1 MGALGNRSAGRRVHA
16 AYRHPRARPRPGS
29 APAQPR
35 AVRHH
40 VGAHRE
46 PATRGRPSH
55 RAGSADRGGAVS
67 HTGDDTSTAAL
78 TARAGPDS
86 ISRSQKRTWLID
98 VDPPP
103 GGPRLPRA
111 GPPWEDPGLADQA
124 LQEPTRPVARLHA
137 GGGGA
142 LPGDRRP
149 AGRSLH
155 LHGQGQS
162 GRRRHER
169 HSFLGLGNIGPLAG
183 KPVMEGKGI
192 LFKAFADIDVF
203 DLEVASENPEDVIRF
218 CQLLEPTV
226 GGINLEDIR
235 SPDCFH
241 IEEELRDTLSIPVF
255 HDDQHGTAIISGA
268 ALLNALDVVGKD
280 VGQIRVVFAGAG
292 AAALATAEHYVRLGV
307 RREQIVMCDHEG
319 VLHTERAD
327 LDRYKS
333 RFAVRTKARTLA
345 DAFKDADVFVGLS
358 VAGIVSGDML
368 KAMAKQP
375 IVFALANPTP
385 EIMPEEAKQAR
396 GDAVIAT
403 GRSDFS
409 NQVNNVLGFPFIFRG
424 ALDVRAKKINEE
436 MEMAA
441 TRALAALAKEEV
453 PESVTRAYG
462 GDKLKF
468 GPDYLIPKPFD
479 PRVLLW
485 VAPAVAWA
493 AVASGIA
500 GRIIDVEE
508 YRAELEAR
516 LGPERQVMRGLI
528 TRAQQDPPSIVFPE
542 GDDPRILRASRIL
555 ADEGIAR
562 PILLGD
568 LDAIRRQADEGSL
581 TLEDIELMNPRSAA
595 DRDQL
600 AEELWQLRRRR
611 GFTLREAKAR
621 VLDPIYYGLLLL
633 RAGRTDALVAG
644 EEIDYP
650 DSIRPALE
658 VIGVEPGRK
667 HVSGIYMM
675 IFRQQTFFFADTT
688 VNIEPDAATLAEI
701 ATATAKFVTRLGVE
715 PRIAMLSFSNFGS
728 VKHPAAT
735 KVQQA
740 VALLHE
746 REPELQVDGEMQ
758 ADTAVVERIL
768 TKVYPFAKLR
778 GPANVLIFPDL
789 DAANIAYKLLARLG
803 DAQAIGPILVGMD
816 RPVHVLQR
824 LSEVPDIVNMAVIAA
839 VDALEHRR
847 HARSTT

>member
-1 MGALGNRSAGRRVHA
+1 LSSRRQEALDYHA
-16 AYRHPRARPRPGS
+16 QGRPGKIQVTPTKPFKDQRDLS
-29 APAQPR
+29 LAYTPGVAEPCLEIAKR
-35 AVRHH
+35 PEDAYVYTTKGNLVAV
-40 VGAHRE
+40 VTNG
-46 PATRGRPSH
+46 T
-55 RAGSADRGGAVS
+55 AV
-67 HTGDDTSTAAL
+67 
-78 TARAGPDS
+78 
-86 ISRSQKRTWLID
+86 
-98 VDPPP
+98 
-103 GGPRLPRA
+103 
-111 GPPWEDPGLADQA
+111 
-124 LQEPTRPVARLHA
+124 
-137 GGGGA
+137 
-142 LPGDRRP
+142 
-149 AGRSLH
+149 
-155 LHGQGQS
+155 
-162 GRRRHER
+162 
-169 HSFLGLGNIGPLAG
+169 LGLGNIGALAG

-203 DLEVASENPEDVIRF
+203 DLEVGSENPEDVIRF

-235 SPDCFH
+235 SPDCFY
-241 IEEELRDTLSIPVF
+241 IERKLRETLGIPVF

-268 ALLNALDVVGKD
+268 ALLNALIIVKKDIGK
-280 VGQIRVVFAGAG
+280 IKIVFAGAG
-292 AAALATAEHYVRLGV
+292 AAAIATAEHYVRLGV
-307 RREQIVMCDHEG
+307 VRGNIVMCDHNGVIYKGREG
-319 VLHTERAD
+319 
-327 LDRYKS
+327 LDEFKQ
-333 RFAVRTKARTLA
+333 RFAVETNARTLA
-345 DAFKDADVFVGLS
+345 EALQGADVFVGLS
-358 VAGIVSGDML
+358 VAGIVTGDML
-368 KAMAKQP
+368 QGMAKKP
-375 IVFALANPTP
+375 VIFALANPAP
-385 EIMPEEAKQAR
+385 EIMPNEAKQAR
-396 GDAVIAT
+396 PDAIVAT
-403 GRSDFS
+403 GRSDFP

-462 GDKLKF
+462 GDQLKF

-528 TRAQQDPPSIVFPE
+528 SRAQQDPPSIVFPE
-542 GDDPRILRASRIL
+542 GDDPRIVRASRIL

-568 LDAIRRQADEGSL
+568 LDVIRRQADEASL
-581 TLEDIELMNPRSAA
+581 TLEDIELVNPRTAA
-595 DRDQL
+595 DREQL
-600 AEELWQLRRRR
+600 AQELWQRRQRR
-611 GFTLREAKAR
+611 GMTLREAQRR
-621 VLDPIYYGLLLL
+621 VLDPMYYGLMML

-650 DSIRPALE
+650 DAVRPALE
-658 VIGVEPGRK
+658 VIGAEPGRK

-688 VNIEPDAATLAEI
+688 VNIEPDAQTLAEI

-728 VKHPAAT
+728 VKHPAAA

-768 TKVYPFAKLR
+768 TRVYPFAKLR
-778 GPANVLIFPDL
+778 GPANILIFPDL

-847 HARSTT
+847 HARSTK

>member
-1 MGALGNRSAGRRVHA
+1 LSSRRQEALDYHAQGRPGKIQVTPTKPFKDQRDLSLAYTPGVA
-16 AYRHPRARPRPGS
+16 EPCLEIAKNPDDAYRYTAKGNLV
-29 APAQPR
+29 
-35 AVRHH
+35 AV
-40 VGAHRE
+40 VSNG
-46 PATRGRPSH
+46 T
-55 RAGSADRGGAVS
+55 AV
-67 HTGDDTSTAAL
+67 
-78 TARAGPDS
+78 
-86 ISRSQKRTWLID
+86 
-98 VDPPP
+98 
-103 GGPRLPRA
+103 
-111 GPPWEDPGLADQA
+111 
-124 LQEPTRPVARLHA
+124 
-137 GGGGA
+137 
-142 LPGDRRP
+142 
-149 AGRSLH
+149 
-155 LHGQGQS
+155 
-162 GRRRHER
+162 
-169 HSFLGLGNIGPLAG
+169 LGLGNIGALAG

-203 DLEVASENPEDVIRF
+203 DLEVGSENPEDVIRF

-235 SPDCFH
+235 SPDCFY
-241 IEEELRDTLSIPVF
+241 IEQKLRATMGIPVF

-268 ALLNALDVVGKD
+268 ALLNALVVVKKE
-280 VGQIRVVFAGAG
+280 IARIKIVFAGAG
-292 AAALATAEHYVRLGV
+292 AAAIATAEHYVRLGV
-307 RREQIVMCDHEG
+307 VRESIVMCDHKGVIYKGREG
-319 VLHTERAD
+319 
-327 LDRYKS
+327 LDEFKQ
-333 RFAVRTKARTLA
+333 RFAVDTKARTLA
-345 DAFKDADVFVGLS
+345 EALQGADVFVGLS
-358 VAGIVSGDML
+358 VAGIVTGDML
-368 KAMAKQP
+368 QGMAKKP
-375 IVFALANPTP
+375 VIFALANPTP
-385 EIMPEEAKQAR
+385 EIMPDEAKKAR
-396 GDAVIAT
+396 PDAIVAT
-403 GRSDFS
+403 GRSDFP

-441 TRALAALAKEEV
+441 TRALAELAKQEV
-453 PESVTRAYG
+453 PESVSRAYG

-508 YRAELEAR
+508 YRTELEAR

-568 LDAIRRQADEGSL
+568 LDAIRRQADEASL
-581 TLEDIELMNPRSAA
+581 TLEDIELVNPRTAS
-595 DRDQL
+595 DRDQY
-600 AEELWQLRRRR
+600 AQELWQRRQRR
-611 GFTLREAKAR
+611 GMTQREAQAR
-621 VLDPIYYGLLLL
+621 VLDPMYYGLMML

-650 DSIRPALE
+650 DAVRPALE
-658 VIGVEPGRK
+658 VIGAEPGRK

-688 VNIEPDAATLAEI
+688 VNIEPDAQTLAEI
-701 ATATAKFVTRLGVE
+701 ATATARFVTRLGVE

-728 VKHPAAT
+728 VKHPAAA

-847 HARSTT
+847 HAGSTK